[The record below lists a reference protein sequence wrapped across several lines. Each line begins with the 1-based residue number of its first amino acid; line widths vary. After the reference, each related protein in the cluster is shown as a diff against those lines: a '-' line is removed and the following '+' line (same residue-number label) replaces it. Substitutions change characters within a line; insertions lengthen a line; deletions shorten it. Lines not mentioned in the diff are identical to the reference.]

1 MNFKNVSLFE
11 KEMKELYGDYVDINA
26 CLEEVENEINM
37 QGMGEVNQT
46 TQERIDMYNGKSKY
60 SVVNF
65 YLTLDCVLDE
75 DGEIENTDFII
86 DFAM

>member
-1 MNFKNVSLFE
+1 
-11 KEMKELYGDYVDINA
+11 GDYVDINA

>member
-11 KEMKELYGDYVDINA
+11 NKMKELYGEYVDINT
-26 CLEEVENEINM
+26 CLEEIENEINT
-37 QGMGEVNQT
+37 QGLGEVNQT
-46 TQERIDMYNGKSKY
+46 TQERIDMYSGENKY

-65 YLTLDCVLDE
+65 YLTLNCDLNE
-75 DGEIENTDFII
+75 EGEIENSDFII